1 MALIDP
7 NQHIKQLADFGDR
20 VADKVTA
27 AIGSWPFI
35 IVQSTLLAAWV
46 VLNVLAVVNHWDPY
60 PFILL
65 NLMLSFQAAYTGP
78 IVMMSQNRA
87 GAKSEIRSQLDFETN
102 VQAERENIII
112 MQTLSRIAEKQG
124 VDITDLMDQMK
135 VTRQH
140 AKGEADRRTEVR
152 TRREQAEAAKQ
163 ASPAK

>member
-7 NQHIKQLADFGDR
+7 SQQIKQLADFGDR
-20 VADKVTA
+20 VADRVTA

-35 IVQSTLLAAWV
+35 IIQSSLLALWV

-87 GAKSEIRSQLDFETN
+87 AEKSEVRSQLDYETN
-102 VQAERENIII
+102 VQAERENTII
-112 MQTLSRIAEKQG
+112 METLSRIADKQG
-124 VDITDLMDQMK
+124 VKIDDLMNQMK
-135 VTRQH
+135 ETREH
-140 AKGEADRRTEVR
+140 AKREAERRTEVR
-152 TRREQAEAAKQ
+152 ARRRQREKEVAAAK
-163 ASPAK
+163 